1 MVTLHIAY
9 TEPVNGNDS
18 DGLILTREDVW
29 NGLKLKAR
37 RPEVF
42 IPSFD
47 NSRVIEE
54 RENGNVIIREA
65 HVAAD
70 LHESPM
76 AGKWVREECRLH
88 EPIGIYFTLPGGSIV
103 QNIISEGPNKSLF
116 LTFTYDWNL
125 PDIEPGTPEA
135 KKAESDHMKIAVS
148 SVQGT
153 IRALRRMATEKSD
166 CS

>member
-1 MVTLHIAY
+1 MLTLHIAY
-9 TEPVNGNDS
+9 TEPVNDNDS
-18 DGLILTREDVW
+18 DGPILTQEDVW

-54 RENGNVIIREA
+54 RENGNVILREA
-65 HVAAD
+65 HVVAD

-88 EPIGIYFTLPGGSIV
+88 EPIG
-103 QNIISEGPNKSLF
+103 
-116 LTFTYDWNL
+116 
-125 PDIEPGTPEA
+125 
-135 KKAESDHMKIAVS
+135 VS
-148 SVQGT
+148 V
-153 IRALRRMATEKSD
+153 R
-166 CS
+166 